1 MGRPGWQ
8 YQIEKENISKLV
20 KIEDF
25 ESLKRVMVSST
36 VTLVCSRSNMLLE
49 LFEQIIH
56 EPCFD
61 VLRTKEQLGYI
72 VFSGVSRPR
81 GVQNLRIIIQSNRK
95 PDFLDQRIE
104 TFLHSMRKFIEDLSD
119 EEFEK
124 NKTSLT
130 DRILEKPKK
139 LSARNAKFWS
149 VLLALTIGSLDLSTL
164 GLRAFWDN
172 FHCTQPGFDSNIGQN
187 FDWSFNR

>member
-1 MGRPGWQ
+1 MAAICPDFKRLGIR
-8 YQIEKENISKLV
+8 ISDPIQNSEHMQTNLFSS
-20 KIEDF
+20 F
-25 ESLKRVMVSST
+25 EMWTSLNCKST
-36 VTLVCSRSNMLLE
+36 PYFPLNPSLNLISRSNVLLE

-72 VFSGVSRPR
+72 VYSGVSQPR
-81 GVQNLRIIIQSNRK
+81 GVQSFRIIVQSTKK

-104 TFLHSMRKFIEDLSD
+104 LFLWSMRKHIENLSD

-124 NKTSLT
+124 NKTSLA

-139 LSARNAKFWS
+139 LSSRSSKFW
-149 VLLALTIGSLDLSTL
+149 
-164 GLRAFWDN
+164 
-172 FHCTQPGFDSNIGQN
+172 
-187 FDWSFNR
+187 